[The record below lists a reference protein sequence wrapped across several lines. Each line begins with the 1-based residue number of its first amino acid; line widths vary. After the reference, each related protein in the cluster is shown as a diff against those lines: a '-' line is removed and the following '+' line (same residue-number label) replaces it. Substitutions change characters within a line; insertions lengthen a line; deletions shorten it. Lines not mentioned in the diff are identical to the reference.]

1 MRSDLAMRRRLP
13 PLNALLAFEAAAR
26 HSNFTR
32 AAEELGVAQPAVTR
46 HITNLEAWLGIDL
59 FHRTGNAVA
68 LTTEGETVSELVTS
82 AFDRLEVSLG
92 SVSARKNNEIVIGAS
107 FGITHLWLM
116 PQITAMRGAAGG
128 AAINFVTSENYH
140 DFDAGKVDFSIRFG
154 SGDWPGKRADLLF
167 TETTY
172 VIAAP
177 SFLERTPE
185 LDPDDLAATLQTE
198 WLLEHGDMHNYGW
211 MTWKKWFEHHGATLP
226 GDLRNADIRNY
237 PTLLDMIRCG
247 EGVALGYVGLDDD
260 LVEAGEIVR
269 LGEPV
274 SRPDLGYYIL
284 SNAGDAM
291 TGASKELWQYLT
303 GNSI

>member
-1 MRSDLAMRRRLP
+1 MRRRLP

-32 AAEELGVAQPAVTR
+32 AAEELGVAQPAITR
-46 HITNLEAWLGIDL
+46 HINNLEAWLGISL
-59 FHRTGNAVA
+59 FRRTGNAVS
-68 LTTEGETVSELVTS
+68 LTADGEAVSELVTS

-92 SVSARKNNEIVIGAS
+92 SLSVRRSNEIVIGAS

-128 AAINFVTSENYH
+128 AAINFMTSENYN
-140 DFDAGKVDFSIRFG
+140 DFDAGKVDLSIRFG
-154 SGDWPGKRADLLF
+154 SGEWPGKTAKLLF

-177 SFLERTPE
+177 SFLERTPQ
-185 LDPDDLAATLQTE
+185 LDPDNLVGTLQPE
-198 WLLEHGDMHNYGW
+198 WLLEHGDLHSYGW
-211 MTWKKWFEHHGATLP
+211 MTWKDWFDYHGSALS
-226 GDLRNADIRNY
+226 GELRNADIRNY

-247 EGVALGYVGLDDD
+247 EGVALGYVGLDDH

-269 LGEPV
+269 LGKPV

-284 SNAGDAM
+284 SNAGDALS
-291 TGASKELWQYLT
+291 GASKELWQYLT
-303 GNSI
+303 NSSD